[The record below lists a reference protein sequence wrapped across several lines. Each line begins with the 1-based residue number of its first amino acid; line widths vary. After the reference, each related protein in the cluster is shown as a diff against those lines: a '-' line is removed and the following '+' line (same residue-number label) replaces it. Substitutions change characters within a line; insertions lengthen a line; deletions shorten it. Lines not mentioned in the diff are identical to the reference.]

1 MYRLFLTLFFIS
13 ATSSYFTVNKPRIQS
28 VLFSTNNNDN
38 KHIIEQFEEIC
49 SNLITISKNKYTN
62 GSEYYSNPKS
72 QMGSWIDNTLKEEV
86 IDIFN
91 DLTINT
97 SNKTSSALFTNVIDT
112 KNYTYNVDIFH
123 SNNEYTLT
131 LHHIPPMLSTQ
142 SYSHEPGTFIAYKA
156 IYGVGYLQTDFNTH
170 THKCDLLESTST
182 TTTTTSTTNSNSN
195 THVISR
201 IGGPYRQL
209 INNAT
214 ASCGILELAI
224 YPPMVKLENTFS
236 KEKRSACIRFPSIYT
251 FNILLQPYI
260 TLYNNTYSDDV
271 DEQENNIRVMTLS
284 NEEKKSLFQSY
295 KSTLPPPL
303 PYPPLSYTDLN
314 IPNIPTSDELTSQ
327 FSSALNPN
335 SSSSSST
342 TTGAT
347 PNPSFGSTT
356 HTNTHSNTH
365 MNMPSYKPMV
375 DIPVELAYNIGGLE
389 SEIKELTRRILYSR
403 RLPPDMMSAL
413 GKGYVYA

>member
-1 MYRLFLTLFFIS
+1 MYRLFLTLLFIC
-13 ATSSYFTVNKPRIQS
+13 ATNSYFTVNKPHIQS
-28 VLFSTNNNDN
+28 LLFSSNNNNNND
-38 KHIIEQFEEIC
+38 KHQHIIEKFEEIC

-91 DLTINT
+91 DLTVNT
-97 SNKTSSALFTNVIDT
+97 SNKTSTTLFTNVLDT
-112 KNYTYNVDIFH
+112 KNHIYNVDIFH

-170 THKCDLLESTST
+170 THKSDLLESTI
-182 TTTTTSTTNSNSN
+182 TSPTSITNSNSN
-195 THVISR
+195 TRVISR
-201 IGGPYRQL
+201 IGGPHRQL

-236 KEKRSACIRFPSIYT
+236 KEKRSPCIRFPSIYT

-260 TLYNNTYSDDV
+260 TLYNNTYTDD
-271 DEQENNIRVMTLS
+271 EKENNIRVMTLS

-314 IPNIPTSDELTSQ
+314 IPNIPTTDELIGQ
-327 FSSALNPN
+327 FSTALNPTFP
-335 SSSSSST
+335 SSA
-342 TTGAT
+342 TGTT
-347 PNPSFGSTT
+347 PNPSFGSVT
-356 HTNTHSNTH
+356 HTNTHIS
-365 MNMPSYKPMV
+365 MPSYKPMV

-389 SEIKELTRRILYSR
+389 SEVKELTRRILYSR

-413 GKGYVYA
+413 GK

>member
-1 MYRLFLTLFFIS
+1 MLTMYRLFLTLFFIS

-38 KHIIEQFEEIC
+38 KHIIEQFEEVC

-97 SNKTSSALFTNVIDT
+97 SNKTSTTLFTNVIDT

-170 THKCDLLESTST
+170 THKSDLLESTITS
-182 TTTTTSTTNSNSN
+182 TTSTSPTTSTSNSNSN

-236 KEKRSACIRFPSIYT
+236 KEKRSPCIRFPSIYT

-260 TLYNNTYSDDV
+260 TLYNNTYTDD
-271 DEQENNIRVMTLS
+271 EKENNIRVMTLS
-284 NEEKKSLFQSY
+284 NEEKKTLFQSY
-295 KSTLPPPL
+295 KSTLPPPPPRAL

-314 IPNIPTSDELTSQ
+314 TPNIPTTDELTGQ
-327 FSSALNPN
+327 FSS
-335 SSSSSST
+335 
-342 TTGAT
+342 T
-347 PNPSFGSTT
+347 PNPSIGSNT
-356 HTNTHSNTH
+356 HSTNTHSNTH

-375 DIPVELAYNIGGLE
+375 DIPEELAYNVGGLE

-413 GKGYVYA
+413 G